1 MWTRQELKHRGKK
14 AFYGSYWKFVLVS
27 LVAAIVVGTAGG
39 GASSGISSSISNM
52 ANAFRDD
59 EIDLDLDDLDV
70 DDVITINGHEI
81 VIDQEFLDKYV
92 SEDEDGG
99 VFLDKEAL
107 EEFSIDTDKAEITVG
122 DKTYEYDKAEAAAI
136 VIGVAIVFI
145 VISIILC
152 IIGIVGIC
160 VDIFVYNPIEYGC
173 RKFFKK
179 SLDDNTSLATMFH
192 GFKDGYGK
200 IVKAMFFR
208 DLFIFLWSL
217 LFVIPGIVKSYA
229 YRLVPYILAD
239 NPGISKDEAL
249 QESNRLMM
257 GNKWKVFVLDLSF
270 LGWNI
275 LSAMTFGILGI
286 FYVNPYMNGTNAAL
300 YEALKEEKG
309 SNVCL
314 TES

>member
-14 AFYGSYWKFVLVS
+14 AFFSSYWKYVLVS
-27 LVAAIVVGTAGG
+27 LVLAIVAGSAAG
-39 GASSGISSSISNM
+39 GASSGVSSGLSNM
-52 ANAFRDD
+52 ANAFRHDV
-59 EIDLDLDDLDV
+59 IDLDLDDLDV
-70 DDVITINGHEI
+70 GDEITINGHEI

-92 SEDEDGG
+92 TEDEEGG
-99 VFLDKEAL
+99 LFLDKDAL
-107 EEFSIDTDKAEITVG
+107 EEFSIDPENATITVG
-122 DKTYEYDKAEAAAI
+122 DNSYEIDKPTAATIGI
-136 VIGVAIVFI
+136 VVAIVFI
-145 VISIILC
+145 VISIIMC

-160 VDIFVYNPIEYGC
+160 IDIFVYNPIEYGC
-173 RKFFKK
+173 QKFFKK
-179 SLDDNTSLATMFH
+179 SLDENTSLTTMFH
-192 GFKDGYGK
+192 GFKDGYGR
-200 IVKAMFFR
+200 IVKVMFFR

-229 YRLVPYILAD
+229 YRLVPYILAE

-249 QESNRLMM
+249 KESNRLMM
-257 GNKWKVFVLDLSF
+257 GNKWRVFVLDLSF

-275 LSAMTFGILGI
+275 LSVMTLGILGI
-286 FYVNPYMNGTNAAL
+286 FYVSPYMNGTNAAL